1 MRYRGVARVDRKTKN
16 LLPRLR
22 PGEIAVVDHEDID
35 LVACESLVS
44 AGVRAVV
51 NARKSI
57 SGRYPNP
64 GPLTLCRAGI
74 YVLDEIGPQV
84 MDLVRDGDVIELE
97 GNAII
102 RCGEVVST
110 GRVQTLASLEREL
123 GRARQGFAREL
134 DAFASNTIEYARR
147 EKSAILGN
155 LPFPPLRTR
164 ISGRHALVV
173 VRGRDYRE
181 DLRAIRSY
189 IEEVRPALVAVDG
202 AADALLEIGFSPD
215 IIVGDMD
222 SVSDEALRRGNELV
236 VHAYPDGRAPGLE
249 RVRRLGLDAI
259 VCPAPGTSEDLAML
273 LAYENG
279 AELIVAV
286 GAHTSV
292 EEFLDK
298 GRPGMASTF
307 LTRLKVGSL
316 LVDAK
321 GVSKL
326 YRGRMRTGYLV
337 LLIIAALVPLALA
350 AAESDI
356 AKQILRLVVI
366 RLKLDMGLL

>member
-1 MRYRGVARVDRKTKN
+1 MRCKGVARVDRRTKS
-16 LLPRLR
+16 LLQRLR
-22 PGEIAVVDHEDID
+22 PGEIAVIDHEDID
-35 LVACESLVS
+35 LVACESLIS

-64 GPLTLCRAGI
+64 GPVRLCRAGV
-74 YVLDEIGPQV
+74 YLLDGVGPRVVDLIG
-84 MDLVRDGDVIELE
+84 DGDIIEIY
-97 GNAII
+97 GNVVT
-102 RCGEVVST
+102 RCGETVAT
-110 GRVQTLASLEREL
+110 GCVQTVPSLEREFE
-123 GRARQGFAREL
+123 RARAGLVHEL
-134 DAFASNTIEYARR
+134 DAFVSNTIEYVRR
-147 EKSAILGN
+147 EKSAILGD
-155 LPFPPLRTR
+155 LGLPPLRTTL
-164 ISGRHALVV
+164 SGRHALVV

-181 DLRAIRSY
+181 DLRAIVSY
-189 IEEVRPALVAVDG
+189 IEDVRPALIAVDG
-202 AADALLEIGFSPD
+202 AADALLEMGFRPD

-222 SVSDEALRRGNELV
+222 SVSDGALRRGRELV
-236 VHAYPDGRAPGLE
+236 VHAYPDGRSPGLE

-273 LAYENG
+273 LAQENG

-286 GAHTSV
+286 GAHSSV

-326 YRGRMRTGYLV
+326 YRGGMKTGYLV
-337 LLIIAALVPLALA
+337 LLTIAALVPLALA
-350 AAESDI
+350 AAESDL
-356 AKQILRLVVI
+356 ARQIVRLVVM
-366 RLKLDMGLL
+366 RLKLAMGML